1 MCTRTHHR
9 EPLVAFVRGD
19 GEHEWR
25 HRLVQDVLARL
36 VKELR
41 VGKDKKEER
50 GEWRRRRG
58 RLSSLSLSPLLPPLF
73 SLSLLSVYS

>member
-50 GEWRRRRG
+50 GEWKRTERRS
-58 RLSSLSLSPLLPPLF
+58 LSSLSPLLPPLF